1 MEFFR
6 NIFTNK
12 EKKIKYSIII
22 GSYFSVFFTTFIW
35 FELITEKFP
44 QFIDDKGNLQ
54 YSNLQFFFGPL
65 LENLIDNHQYKQ
77 KIFEIEFYLSRMPLM
92 PYLISFINLFITKS
106 FFITLLI
113 KNFILLT
120 ILLILLFDIFK
131 KNYLVLI
138 SLILIFYNPYNSSI
152 FIRLIPEESFLMIF
166 FLCLFL
172 YLSTKK
178 EINFFYVGFLIV
190 LIYFTKASMMFYCYS
205 IVFLFLFYNKSLKK
219 IIPMIMLVFAFC
231 SWSYFSLIKNDK
243 FVSPLNLSSISGFTV
258 ALAYND
264 QFLNTYPTLS
274 PDLLLDDIIQENYQ
288 DIKNLKNEIQIND
301 VFKKYFFIK
310 LKNDKEFIINSL
322 IVKIKFLLTNIK
334 YDSQQPDSQNLNKI
348 RYSEIF
354 NKISLNLAI
363 IVCIISIFKN
373 KKKED
378 LYYIFFL
385 VTYLFP
391 YLLGFLYSRHLV
403 PIYIISNF
411 FLFIKIFNKKIK
423 NI

>member
-12 EKKIKYSIII
+12 LKKIKYSIII

-113 KNFILLT
+113 KNFILFS

-152 FIRLIPEESFLMIF
+152 FIILIPEESFLMIF
-166 FLCLFL
+166 FFFL
-172 YLSTKK
+172 YLSTKN

-190 LIYFTKASMMFYCYS
+190 LIYFIKASMMFYCYS
-205 IVFLFLFYNKSLKK
+205 IVFLFY
-219 IIPMIMLVFAFC
+219 
-231 SWSYFSLIKNDK
+231 
-243 FVSPLNLSSISGFTV
+243 
-258 ALAYND
+258 
-264 QFLNTYPTLS
+264 
-274 PDLLLDDIIQENYQ
+274 
-288 DIKNLKNEIQIND
+288 
-301 VFKKYFFIK
+301 
-310 LKNDKEFIINSL
+310 FIIN
-322 IVKIKFLLTNIK
+322 
-334 YDSQQPDSQNLNKI
+334 
-348 RYSEIF
+348 
-354 NKISLNLAI
+354 
-363 IVCIISIFKN
+363 
-373 KKKED
+373 
-378 LYYIFFL
+378 
-385 VTYLFP
+385 
-391 YLLGFLYSRHLV
+391 H
-403 PIYIISNF
+403 
-411 FLFIKIFNKKIK
+411 
-423 NI
+423 